1 MQSVKSAVLG
11 GPGSILSAVWLEN
24 DLASSV
30 DAESARPQVVL
41 DDRLD
46 HFGSCSPAA

>member
-1 MQSVKSAVLG
+1 MQSVKSAALG
-11 GPGSILSAVWLEN
+11 GPGNILSALWLEN

-41 DDRLD
+41 DDRFD
-46 HFGSCSPAA
+46 HFGSGSPAA